1 MQLQSY
7 PGMSVG
13 LDSAQPSQVSK
24 TPRIQTAP
32 TSTADN
38 FISIG
43 GQIMGGQRQGL
54 NRFLDVKDRAKPY
67 APTD

>member
-1 MQLQSY
+1 
-7 PGMSVG
+7 MSVG

-24 TPRIQTAP
+24 TPTSTP